1 MFFMYSD
8 LQCRPTANRLTAN
21 VGHCHRMADMD
32 CRETALKGTEIVG
45 TRCYCHH
52 LNCHSL
58 QTDRDQTCKF
68 CSPLL
73 LSSRYG
79 FTGKYSLWNNR

>member
-32 CRETALKGTEIVG
+32 CRETALKGK
-45 TRCYCHH
+45 
-52 LNCHSL
+52 
-58 QTDRDQTCKF
+58 RDNWDKV
-68 CSPLL
+68 L
-73 LSSRYG
+73 LSSFKLPFIMDRSG
-79 FTGKYSLWNNR
+79 PNMQVL